1 MSEAPVRVDVRVTDS
16 VDGVAGTRLYEAW
29 SEGVPVP
36 GALVA
41 IVGVMHGNEPVGAK
55 VLERLQAELPTN
67 LKAGRVLAVHANLA
81 AWQAGVRHTED
92 GVDLNRLWDRQTQ
105 QSLAAMPFESLCY
118 EERRALALS
127 PLLTR
132 CDAMLDLHSTSRP
145 SAAFLLFRDDQRHA
159 SMARNLGVEKMVTGM
174 HESSV
179 VEGGLGSNAGL
190 DPGELVRRLG
200 FTFEAGQHDDPGNL
214 ERAWQVTLRLLAQL
228 GLWRGEVTPPD
239 VVPEVYEIL
248 DRFAQAP
255 AGSRPWTFVPPEEAS
270 AQRKAPR
277 VLESFEEV
285 VADEMIVRRGNTVV
299 RAHAP
304 FTMLMPA
311 PDARPGADLFYY
323 AQRRFGGLSSG
334 EYRTNS
340 EARREARAI
349 ERMLDLLSDDE
360 MEEGETWVSFD
371 NRRCLDLC
379 ADLIGRTLRMDA
391 DDPHRRIT
399 VVGRGDWGG
408 DATERRNGLRYRQAM
423 RRAIRAGVPIERMQ
437 VLRGATLGWLDA
449 LTSTNMQELIQQRQS
464 QRPEDG
470 DSPHGTGVK
479 LLLSVQQAHTVS
491 VLVVGDL
498 KRAIQTGDRRSCRVA
513 IVIEAATVEPDEE
526 TARVR
531 VVRTGVFGAR
541 IELLRAAR
549 NVIRALRQEHRHL
562 MDESALFQDDAIHRL
577 IGADGVIESQPD
589 PELIEGL
596 RTGVLQLQLRLW
608 CDSLRGEIDGPLDLP
623 NSRALGR
630 WLASTMTRSGI
641 LDVDSLR
648 RLLIR
653 PRGNGWVVDMERLE
667 RLAANATSRDLDD
680 LLLAPPPRPSPRQPL
695 VALDVDG
702 DNLERWIGWKRYLR
716 GFDVVNAER
725 GKDLDLVF
733 SERGIRDRIAN
744 WLERAQALAA
754 RRPGQV
760 MVVMAGDGL
769 NPNREAQELRAGL
782 LQKHREVLTD
792 PNVRYLRIQHAQGTH
807 LAWMKHVIETLD
819 TRPDGG
825 EPVALLF
832 EAEHGATVNVVMV
845 CVREG
850 TVDPWSL
857 EGWSIECCAA
867 IVSDL
872 EHQRARDYKL
882 ALFTER
888 MGERGDINQEL
899 LHFGRA
905 HCEGLLKQVGWR
917 ALGERGAP
925 ERGAIEAMF
934 CRHLQRWVEQ
944 VRALGSEGFIE
955 APDSE
960 EARVDWVARQLGI
973 ADHALARALAAEM
986 RADTTSESAARKLWT
1001 DAHAW
1006 PVVGDNDSARQR
1018 RKR

>member
-1 MSEAPVRVDVRVTDS
+1 VRADVRVTDH
-16 VDGVAGTRLYEAW
+16 VNGVAGTRLYEAFTD
-29 SEGVPVP
+29 GQPIP

-41 IVGVMHGNEPVGAK
+41 IIGVMHGNEPVGAR
-55 VLERLQAELPTN
+55 VLERLADELPEN
-67 LKAGRVLAVHANLA
+67 LRAGRILAVHANLE

-92 GVDLNRLWDRQTQ
+92 GVDLNRLWDRQTLE
-105 QSLAAMPFESLCY
+105 SLAAMPYESLCY
-118 EERRALALS
+118 EERRALTLA
-127 PLLTR
+127 PLLSG
-132 CDAMLDLHSTSRP
+132 CDALLDLHSTSRP
-145 SAAFLLFRDDQRHA
+145 SAPFLLFRDDQRHA
-159 SMARNLGVEKMVTGM
+159 AMARNLGVEKMVTGM

-179 VEGGLGSNAGL
+179 VEGGIGSNVGL

-214 ERAWQVTLRLLAQL
+214 ERAWQVTIRLLAQL

-239 VVPEVYEIL
+239 VRPQVYEIL

-255 AGSRPWTFVPPEEAS
+255 AGSRPWHFVPTAEAS
-270 AQRKAPR
+270 KQRRSPR
-277 VLESFEEV
+277 ELVSFEEV

-299 RAHAP
+299 RAHSP

-449 LTSTNMQELIQQRQS
+449 LTSTNMQDLIQQRQS
-464 QRPEDG
+464 GQPGDG
-470 DSPHGTGVK
+470 PLTGTGVK

-498 KRAIQTGDRRSCRVA
+498 DQAIATGDRRHCRVA

-549 NVIRALRQEHRHL
+549 NVIRALRDEHRHL
-562 MDESALFQDDAIHRL
+562 MDESALFQDDAVHRL

-589 PELIEGL
+589 PGLIEGL

-608 CDSLRGEIDGPLDLP
+608 CDSLRGEIDGTLNLP

-667 RLAANATSRDLDD
+667 RLAEDVSTRDLDD

-716 GFDVVNAER
+716 GFDVVNVER
-725 GKDLDLVF
+725 GKDLDLIF
-733 SERGIRDRIAN
+733 SERGIRDRITS
-744 WLERAQALAA
+744 WLHTARELAS

-782 LQKHREVLTD
+782 LQTHREVLTD

-807 LAWMKHVIETLD
+807 LAWMKHVIQTLEE
-819 TRPDGG
+819 RPDGG

-850 TVDPWSL
+850 DIDPWSL

-888 MGERGDINQEL
+888 MGERGEINQEL

-925 ERGAIEAMF
+925 ESGAIEGMF

-944 VRALGSEGFIE
+944 VRALGAEGFIE

-973 ADHALARALAAEM
+973 ADHTLARALAKEM
-986 RADTTSESAARKLWT
+986 RADTPSDVAARKLWM

-1006 PVVGDNDSARQR
+1006 PVIGESEGGRQR
-1018 RKR
+1018 IRR